1 MSRNVY
7 VDSSSSI
14 NNVTIDEGVKIAK
27 RCSLFGSEKFVL
39 EIGKDTYVGMNTII
53 NGFLAK
59 VIIGSNVSIAQSVN
73 IMTSSGPNA
82 SEEMQKFFPL
92 ESGPVEIGN
101 HTWIGANS
109 VIMPNVKLGEFVL
122 LQQIVL

>member
-1 MSRNVY
+1 MIKANINLSRNVY

-53 NGFLAK
+53 K
-59 VIIGSNVSIAQSVN
+59 WVSSK
-73 IMTSSGPNA
+73 SYYW
-82 SEEMQKFFPL
+82 F
-92 ESGPVEIGN
+92 
-101 HTWIGANS
+101 
-109 VIMPNVKLGEFVL
+109 
-122 LQQIVL
+122 